1 MNAVEHHSENWDAA
15 MAVRA
20 CGAWAVVQVT
30 GQLTRYTQ
38 GGDDGDYG
46 APSRTTERTENM
58 SERIEDELMDGQWK
72 WRVIFPRVNQRG
84 GGGGG
89 VRGSTAL
96 APGLAGPGLVRMQV
110 C

>member
-1 MNAVEHHSENWDAA
+1 
-15 MAVRA
+15 
-20 CGAWAVVQVT
+20 
-30 GQLTRYTQ
+30 
-38 GGDDGDYG
+38 
-46 APSRTTERTENM
+46 
-58 SERIEDELMDGQWK
+58 MDGQWK

-96 APGLAGPGLVRMQV
+96 DPGLAGPGLVRMQV